1 MLKECKLNCN
11 QQYVVY
17 MYIVVVATTTRTPF
31 ITERSFV
38 KRRMKKKRIIQTLS
52 ASKRKSPTCRFK
64 PSSSKNIKETL
75 KSYIF

>member
-38 KRRMKKKRIIQTLS
+38 KRRMKKRIIQTLS
-52 ASKRKSPTCRFK
+52 ASKRKSPTCGF
-64 PSSSKNIKETL
+64 
-75 KSYIF
+75 

>member
-17 MYIVVVATTTRTPF
+17 MYIVVVVATTTRTPF
-31 ITERSFV
+31 ITEFSFV

-52 ASKRKSPTCRFK
+52 ASKRKSPTCGFK
-64 PSSSKNIKETL
+64 PSSSKKIL
-75 KSYIF
+75 KKS